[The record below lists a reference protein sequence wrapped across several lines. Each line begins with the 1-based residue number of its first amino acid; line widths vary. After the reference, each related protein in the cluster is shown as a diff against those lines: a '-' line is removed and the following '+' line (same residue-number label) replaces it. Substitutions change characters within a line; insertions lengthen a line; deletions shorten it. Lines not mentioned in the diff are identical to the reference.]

1 MRIRRDKHQA
11 QDGERGMFTIDLLK
25 GQAVPLRSGPGSV
38 AIVAVTAAVPV
49 ILAAAMLDSYL
60 HKGIVAP
67 ARQQEIIRW
76 EAEIARLSDAVELHE
91 SLESEKNVYG
101 DCLSEVRSSVGRY
114 TQWSSVLATL
124 VENMPDSV
132 VLTELQVE
140 RQSVKKKVPKKGN
153 PSEMI
158 DIDIPVRTLRVA
170 VSGSSQHDCDKEVKD
185 FRDRLRSSPLLG
197 PKLESVGVSQES
209 DKLDG
214 RDVVCYEINCV
225 FKPGL

>member
-1 MRIRRDKHQA
+1 MKTKRVKHQE
-11 QDGERGMFTIDLLK
+11 QNQERKMFTIDLLK
-25 GQAVPLRSGPGSV
+25 GQGVPLRSGPGSM

-49 ILAAAMLDSYL
+49 IIAAAMLDAYL
-60 HKGIVAP
+60 RKGIVAP

-76 EAEIARLSDAVELHE
+76 EAETARLSEAVELHE
-91 SLESEKNVYG
+91 ALQSEKNVYN

-114 TQWSSVLATL
+114 IQWSSVLATI

-132 VLTELQVE
+132 VLTELEVE
-140 RQSVKKKVPKKGN
+140 RQSTKKKVPKKDD

-158 DIDIPVRTLRVA
+158 DIDVPVRTLRVA
-170 VSGSSQHDCDKEVKD
+170 VTGSSQHDCDKEVRD

-197 PKLESVGVSQES
+197 PKLESVAYSKES
-209 DKLDG
+209 DQFDG
-214 RDVVCYEINCV
+214 RDVALYEINCV